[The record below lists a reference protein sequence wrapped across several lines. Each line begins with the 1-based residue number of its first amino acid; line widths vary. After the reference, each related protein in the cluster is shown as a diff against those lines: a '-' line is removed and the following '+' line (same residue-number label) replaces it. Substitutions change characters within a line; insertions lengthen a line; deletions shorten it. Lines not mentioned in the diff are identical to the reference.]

1 MCFLL
6 RRVRAGLAPDGAV
19 RSRALR
25 RNACRLPAVHVSVR
39 LRAFCQRAFY
49 QALQPDALAS
59 ARVRQKNTV
68 VWKGRAGRLGERV
81 DEVERLLGRE
91 GGHRHCRGMG
101 DKALVRRDDGVH
113 LGALGSSEDEVV
125 F

>member
-49 QALQPDALAS
+49 QAPQHAVPAL
-59 ARVRQKNTV
+59 ARVRQKNTAV
-68 VWKGRAGRLGERV
+68 RGGLGECV
-81 DEVERLLGRE
+81 DKVERLLGRE
-91 GGHRHCRGMG
+91 GRHRHCRGMG

>member
-49 QALQPDALAS
+49 QASQHAVLAS
-59 ARVRQKNTV
+59 ARVRQKNTAV
-68 VWKGRAGRLGERV
+68 RGLGECV
-81 DEVERLLGRE
+81 DKVERLLGRE